1 MSLEEYQRKRSFNKT
16 PEPKAESKKENGS
29 SFVIQ
34 KHDAQ
39 NLHYD
44 FRLERKGV
52 LSSWALPKGTPTKIN
67 EKRLA
72 IRTED
77 HPVKYKEFEGTI
89 PENQYGAGKV
99 EIWDKGSYELLKWD
113 EDKDGVIEFI
123 LDGQKSKGRHSLVKT
138 KGYSKNQ
145 ESWLLIKNKPKPNS

>member
-1 MSLEEYQRKRSFNKT
+1 MSLDEYTKKRSFNKT
-16 PEPKAESKKENGS
+16 PEPDAEIGKGDSS

-44 FRLERKGV
+44 FRLEHKGV
-52 LSSWALPKGTPTKIN
+52 LASWALPKGTPTKIN

-77 HPVKYKEFEGTI
+77 HPVSYKNFEGTI
-89 PENQYGAGKV
+89 PEGQYGAGKV
-99 EIWDKGSYELLKWD
+99 EVWDKGEYDLIKWD
-113 EDKDGVIEFI
+113 EENDGVIEFI
-123 LDGQKSKGRHSLVKT
+123 LMGEKSRGRYSLVKT
-138 KGYSKNQ
+138 KGYSKNK
-145 ESWLLIKNKPKPNS
+145 ESWLLIKNKPKSSS